1 MLLRWRG
8 AAAVLLLAGVV
19 SALIPDNIY
28 QCYKDENYELFN
40 RANRQ
45 GMSIDQ
51 LIGLIEKLEHSSQA
65 QNMSPQR
72 ITASLM
78 RRFRYDGIIDQN
90 VNSEMSSYLEPY
102 TVIQP
107 ENSKYQMMTRLV
119 QLANANFPDEAFTL
133 EERCTMHWMLSH
145 SVNETEREDENDYC
159 ARSFR
164 RRRRRRRAARRYNS
178 RSSSSGSSAKTAGGF
193 VSGNVVE
200 EDASSCPLELGVIYS
215 PYGTVAAG
223 SLIAGLAAGLSEQDV
238 SVEDTVGADTLTM
251 QSLSDQQRRLQI
263 NNIWATTIAGDIA
276 QTALHYEG
284 GGQNNNAPQVIGPT
298 GYWNCTY
305 CPHEYNMPDSDAIS
319 ALTNAEIYGGIDGY
333 LLGSQIYR
341 WSKQTGFRLSSLLRM
356 YYSPDGVSYDRQFR
370 ACDRLTNFLNG
381 DLVNQDTL
389 KTQAVNFGF
398 AYYSADLGRMPMLN
412 QDSLDEAMDT
422 LMTNVIEQLNDFAG
436 KSMTDDGPG
445 CKNVPAQGATPD
457 EPTCS
462 TKADVVAVFDPS
474 VSGIG
479 AQAQKIFLS
488 ELALALDVGWNKSYM
503 HLVSG
508 EDGAVLLDKWNYTN
522 KARLACDIQRVDVP
536 DGQYDLVATLYRLMT
551 YYADMLDQEAN
562 DGASRSNTQVLL
574 LMRFGSG
581 FSNSDED
588 ITTMLN
594 NLCEVF
600 PDINIM
606 TVSDSQGA
614 FSNIQQAMDRRQFL
628 ADNMFASESSQRA
641 TRETLVPE
649 VITNMCNAPSRFVYP
664 ACHTDDPMF
673 TNVNEGNHEYTY
685 YVEPNK
691 VTYLR
696 VGPQQFFSSND
707 LKIQFESVY
716 GPLQVCLS
724 RTDPQAPVDADDAQC
739 VSTESSQS
747 SQVEFELGTP
757 CSEDQMN
764 DDCPPLYFSIQQNP
778 EKTSAVSVC
787 TDDECPFP
795 DSIQFTITHENMR
808 CNSAS
813 GATLSLLL
821 LGAAAALR
829 RLFG

>member
-1 MLLRWRG
+1 MMSEEAAEATHKRVRQYRLRHTRKDSRIHTMSDLLGYLLVASDPLLSSLGLQRRRRLYANRHG
-8 AAAVLLLAGVV
+8 QLQPQTLALLAEPRLHAPTAAADDGNGMLLLAGVV

-238 SVEDTVGADTLTM
+238 SVQDTVGADTLTM

-389 KTQAVNFGF
+389 KTQV
-398 AYYSADLGRMPMLN
+398 SAKDPE
-412 QDSLDEAMDT
+412 SLDEPGRPA
-422 LMTNVIEQLNDFAG
+422 AG
-436 KSMTDDGPG
+436 GDGPPFT
-445 CKNVPAQGATPD
+445 KYPD
-457 EPTCS
+457 DEAFRERLKHMG
-462 TKADVVAVFDPS
+462 KASRKKFS
-474 VSGIG
+474 
-479 AQAQKIFLS
+479 QL
-488 ELALALDVGWNKSYM
+488 
-503 HLVSG
+503 
-508 EDGAVLLDKWNYTN
+508 
-522 KARLACDIQRVDVP
+522 ARLFHFNRRGGARHLLAP
-536 DGQYDLVATLYRLMT
+536 GA
-551 YYADMLDQEAN
+551 APSGDQ
-562 DGASRSNTQVLL
+562 LL
-574 LMRFGSG
+574 LVEDPLTEEDL
-581 FSNSDED
+581 NSEPSSSPAPPF
-588 ITTMLN
+588 
-594 NLCEVF
+594 V
-600 PDINIM
+600 
-606 TVSDSQGA
+606 
-614 FSNIQQAMDRRQFL
+614 DRHSVQT
-628 ADNMFASESSQRA
+628 SSPGGRNRA
-641 TRETLVPE
+641 
-649 VITNMCNAPSRFVYP
+649 
-664 ACHTDDPMF
+664 
-673 TNVNEGNHEYTY
+673 G
-685 YVEPNK
+685 
-691 VTYLR
+691 
-696 VGPQQFFSSND
+696 G
-707 LKIQFESVY
+707 
-716 GPLQVCLS
+716 
-724 RTDPQAPVDADDAQC
+724 
-739 VSTESSQS
+739 
-747 SQVEFELGTP
+747 
-757 CSEDQMN
+757 DQM
-764 DDCPPLYFSIQQNP
+764 
-778 EKTSAVSVC
+778 V
-787 TDDECPFP
+787 
-795 DSIQFTITHENMR
+795 
-808 CNSAS
+808 
-813 GATLSLLL
+813 
-821 LGAAAALR
+821 
-829 RLFG
+829 